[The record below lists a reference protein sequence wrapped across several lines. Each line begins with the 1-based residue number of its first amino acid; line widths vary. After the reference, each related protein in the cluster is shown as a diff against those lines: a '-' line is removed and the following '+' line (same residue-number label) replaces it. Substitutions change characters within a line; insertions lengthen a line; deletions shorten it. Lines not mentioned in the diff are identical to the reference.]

1 MLKMCRWAA
10 LALCVLGISPAS
22 ALSQAQISS
31 ADLKGSVTDQ
41 SKAAIAGAA
50 ITATNLNTRVARSIQ
65 TGASGDYHLL
75 LLPPGEYEIKVEA
88 PNFSLQIRHT
98 SLTVGQTALLDFE
111 LRPGAITASTE
122 ITTTGAPMIDPLR
135 THQAATLTQKPIQNL
150 PINGRNFL
158 SFTLL
163 TPGVVEESPAVTS
176 SVLAQL
182 PTSRLIFAG
191 QNGRSNNVTIDGVD
205 NSDIAGN
212 GVRPTISQEA
222 VREFQINHNS
232 YNAEFGRASGG
243 AINIVSKS
251 GANNFHGNVFNY
263 FRNEK
268 LDARNTFATKIRQ
281 DPPFKR
287 NQPGFT
293 LGGPIVKQRS
303 FFFAAYE
310 GLARRESAFTSILND
325 ASILEPTMGQRELI
339 GALLESG
346 SPSFVSQ
353 GQTLAALLTTSPD
366 SPFPIAGQS
375 SPLNRTIYNLLKS
388 SSGAF
393 PIEQTVSTGS
403 LRLDHAASQNDQ
415 LLFRYNLTNDS
426 SHGVGVGGLVAPSAG
441 FDIAVRD
448 HNLVFGDIH
457 VFNAKAVNEFRFQFL
472 REVFNVD
479 TVDPFGPRIAIAG
492 LASFGREFI
501 DPSERTQRRYQ
512 WVDNF
517 SYARGRHYFKT
528 GVDFSRY
535 AFDTF
540 SPIFLGG
547 QIDFARLPIPL
558 GAVLGSDAGQLVT
571 QLQTPKASGGLGRP
585 DLVSV
590 VTTQPL
596 TTLQQVNFGFALL
609 INQGFGNP
617 NATLIGHTVGL
628 YAQDSLQ
635 LTKKLH
641 LDFGLRYDL
650 ELQPEGVHKDINN
663 LAPRFGFAYA
673 PFGNAKTVVRGGVG
687 LYYQPLF
694 TATAFGAKVLGRDK
708 QITNILVSASPEF
721 TPVSPNSV
729 CGQALASSGTP
740 PSVCLFNQFIA
751 RGLLTIPST
760 RTIPESAYQTLAGLT
775 RETSTN
781 RLTIRLDD
789 NALNAY
795 SIQSSL
801 GVERQFGGDWSLSV
815 NYLVNHGLK
824 IFRYRQVNALPNPQ
838 SLDAFGRP
846 SLTLRAN
853 PSLLVDFVGE
863 TAGNSIYHGMTAALN
878 KRFSKRYQLIGSFTL
893 GKAIDDATDINFA
906 QAPQDP
912 TNARAERSL
921 SAFDVRRRLSLA
933 AVIESPFGKKAGN
946 GFLSRSLADFTIAP
960 IFSARSG
967 YPFNITTG
975 IDINSDGN
983 NNDRPFA
990 IGRNTGRGADYFTL
1004 DLRLARRFR
1013 YGKDEARSVELI
1025 VDAFNLFNRVN
1036 FKEVNGDTGGAL
1048 RLSELGI
1055 SDARVEAS
1063 AAIPASKLGGF
1074 ISAYDPRIIQL
1085 AVKINF

>member
-1 MLKMCRWAA
+1 MLQICLRAAAAFCAICFCSAQA
-10 LALCVLGISPAS
+10 LA
-22 ALSQAQISS
+22 QAQISS

-41 SKAAIAGAA
+41 SKAVIHGAT
-50 ITATNLNTRVARSIQ
+50 ITAINLSTNAARSAK
-65 TGASGDYHLL
+65 TDGSGDYRIL

-88 PNFSLQIRHT
+88 PKFAAQIRRNVA
-98 SLTVGQTALLDFE
+98 LTVGQTALFNFE
-111 LRPGAITASTE
+111 MQPGQVTSAME
-122 ITTTGAPMIDPLR
+122 ITTAGAPLVETRR

-176 SVLAQL
+176 SVLPQL

-222 VREFQINHNS
+222 VQEFQINHNS

-243 AINIVSKS
+243 TINIVSKS
-251 GANNFHGNVFNY
+251 GTNSLRGNVFNY

-268 LDARNTFATKIRQ
+268 LDARNVFATGLRQ

-293 LGGPIVKQRS
+293 LGGPIVKDRA

-310 GLARRESAFTSILND
+310 GLIRRESGFTSILSD
-325 ASILEPTMGQRELI
+325 PSILLPTAEQRELI
-339 GALLESG
+339 KTLAESG
-346 SPSFVSQ
+346 SPALAAQ
-353 GQTLAALLTTSPD
+353 GQALAALLTTSPD
-366 SPFPIAGQS
+366 SPFPAAGQTA
-375 SPLNRTIYNLLKS
+375 PLNRTIHDLLKS
-388 SSGAF
+388 SSGSF
-393 PIEQTVSTGS
+393 PIEQTVSAGS
-403 LRLDHAASQNDQ
+403 LRLDRAASQNDQ

-448 HNLVFGDIH
+448 HNVVFGDTHI
-457 VFNAKAVNEFRFQFL
+457 FSANAVNEFRFQFV

-492 LASFGREFI
+492 LGSFGREFI

-517 SYARGRHYFKT
+517 GYARGRHYFKT

-558 GAVLGSDAGQLVT
+558 GVVLGDAAPQLIT
-571 QLQTPKASGGLGRP
+571 TLQTPKASGGLGRP
-585 DLVSV
+585 DLVPV

-596 TTLQQVNFGFALL
+596 TTIQQVNFGFALL

-617 NATLIGHTVGL
+617 NATLIGHMLGL
-628 YAQDSLQ
+628 YAQDSVE
-635 LTKKLH
+635 LTRRLH
-641 LDFGLRYDL
+641 FDFGVRYDL

-663 LAPRFGFAYA
+663 FAPRFGFAYT
-673 PFGNAKTVVRGGVG
+673 PSDDGKTVIRGGVG
-687 LYYQPLF
+687 VYYQPLF

-708 QITNILVSASPEF
+708 QITNILISASPEL
-721 TPVSPNSV
+721 TPVAPNSV
-729 CGQALASSGTP
+729 CGQAGGL
-740 PSVCLFNQFIA
+740 PSFCFFNQLIS

-760 RTIPESAYQTLAGLT
+760 GTIPESAYQTLAGLT
-775 RETSTN
+775 RESSSN
-781 RLTIRLDD
+781 RLTVRLDD

-795 SIQSSL
+795 SLQSSL
-801 GVERQFGGDWSLSV
+801 GVERQIGGDWSLSV

-846 SLTLRAN
+846 ALTRRAN
-853 PSLLVDFVGE
+853 ASLLVDFVGE
-863 TAGNSIYHGMTAALN
+863 TAGNSIYHGMALALN
-878 KRFSKRYQLIGSFTL
+878 KRFAGGYQLIGSYTL

-906 QAPQDP
+906 QGPQDP

-921 SAFDVRRRLSLA
+921 SAFDVRHRLSLA
-933 AVIESPFGKKAGN
+933 AVIESPFKSEAGSSS
-946 GFLSRSLADFTIAP
+946 LSRALAGFVVAP
-960 IFSARSG
+960 IFTARSA

-975 IDINSDGN
+975 IDINLDGN

-990 IGRNTGRGADYFTL
+990 VGRNTGRGANYFTL
-1004 DLRLARRFR
+1004 DLRVARRFR
-1013 YGKDEARSVELI
+1013 YGKNETRSVELS

-1048 RLSELGI
+1048 RLADLGI
-1055 SDARVEAS
+1055 SNARVKAS
-1063 AAIPASKLGGF
+1063 ASIPASRLGGF
-1074 ISAYDPRIIQL
+1074 TSAYDPRIIQL
-1085 AVKINF
+1085 AIKLNF